1 VVTILALTETIP
13 MENSVIEGQI
23 ISPAIND
30 STIEINESVKAPV
43 EVVKEDVNKTVVAHH
58 SRHDAPAQADV
69 NKKSY
74 TSIVSY
80 YVPSLPLLLHL
91 MS

>member
-1 VVTILALTETIP
+1 VVTFLALTETTP
-13 MENSVIEGQI
+13 MENTVTEGQI

-30 STIEINESVKAPV
+30 STIEINESVKPPM
-43 EVVKEDVNKTVVAHH
+43 EVGNKDVNKTVVAHH
-58 SRHDAPAQADV
+58 SHHAAPAQTYV

-74 TSIVSY
+74 ASIVIY

>member
-1 VVTILALTETIP
+1 LRGNNFGINRNYSDGEQCR
-13 MENSVIEGQI
+13 QI

-74 TSIVSY
+74 TSIMSY

>member
-1 VVTILALTETIP
+1 VVIFFALTETSP
-13 MENSVIEGQI
+13 VENSVTEGQI

-30 STIEINESVKAPV
+30 STIEINKSVKPHV
-43 EVVKEDVNKTVVAHH
+43 EVVKEDVNKTVVTHH
-58 SRHDAPAQADV
+58 PPHAAPTQTDV

-74 TSIVSY
+74 ASIMSY

>member
-1 VVTILALTETIP
+1 VVIFFALTETSP
-13 MENSVIEGQI
+13 VENSVTEGQI

-30 STIEINESVKAPV
+30 STIEINKSVKPHV
-43 EVVKEDVNKTVVAHH
+43 EVVKEDVNKTVVTHH
-58 SRHDAPAQADV
+58 PPHAAPTQTYV

-74 TSIVSY
+74 ASIMSY

>member
-1 VVTILALTETIP
+1 MVIFLTLTKTTLV
-13 MENSVIEGQI
+13 ENSITEGQI

-30 STIEINESVKAPV
+30 STIEINESIKPPV

-58 SRHDAPAQADV
+58 LPHAAPAQTNI

-74 TSIVSY
+74 ASIVSY
-80 YVPSLPLLLHL
+80 YVPSIPLPLHL